1 MAIKD
6 TATDFELPQDN
17 QIIFEDASVADIEN
31 MLEGEVELL
40 PIQAD
45 TKVSRLPTVETVEM
59 LAEEVPLKPIKAEE
73 ITIPQPAASAVSAKM
88 LLGLSALLGGGAVLA
103 AAGKSSGGG
112 ESKKQ
117 PVSEKNVPQ
126 QDDRENNGDKAERP
140 SENNP
145 VHNNDQTAPARP
157 KPDEAAGSKV
167 TPPETPPVAEKAQIT
182 THIYY
187 PNGASASITSS
198 EDMAF
203 DTASLEYSV
212 AAVQTE
218 TKAGG
223 RHLSLPNTGAEVIT
237 LNPDK
242 VASSIYGRDTDK
254 DGLIDVIDRAPKE
267 WNVSERDLRMFASL
281 AYEDKETLEA
291 LFNDKFEGNVKVIN
305 QEKFLN
311 QADVSELT
319 GKWELLKAES
329 PGSGLDY
336 AVFGNRNSDGG
347 YQNIVVA
354 FRGTESFSD
363 VTADAKIAL
372 NIAPTQTAYL
382 NSIVPY
388 VNSLNPVH
396 VYSTGHSLGGYL
408 AQYFVTY
415 TMQQGENSRNS
426 FEHSS
431 LFNPAV
437 IHADSNSSIGLQK
450 ARILSD
456 EFSKT
461 ELKDTS
467 DVTQDKTIY
476 KTNSYVVDGEW
487 LSSLQPIAN
496 NAASGAKIGAKIGFW
511 AGLASAVLA
520 VATGGAS
527 LAMAAATVATS
538 TVTGTKIGA
547 GTGALKGLLS
557 SNAYENTQ
565 ILTLNGNA
573 VEKHKLINFY
583 GNSSQL
589 QQYFSQGT
597 RIDKYYDNPYLKDTD
612 RDGFSDGIEA
622 KLKSD
627 PQDADST
634 PFAVTEPAV
643 APDEGMSL
651 AIVQTEKADGSIV
664 SVKGVEMTGTQEEG
678 NTVYRPSENLVV
690 DLGTEKIQSAAG
702 GVHQAVIT
710 VKGTAGDDTIV
721 GSKGNDIIWGGLGSD
736 TIKGND
742 GSDTIVF
749 SAEDIRAGKVD
760 TVTDFGRDDF
770 LDLGRLR
777 TLFSDHPENFKW
789 ENILDNTDISSS
801 ALVYKADEH
810 TLAYR
815 AAGSEN
821 ANVFARFDEQAE
833 VSASQFI
840 G

>member
-17 QIIFEDASVADIEN
+17 QIIFEDVSVADIEN

-59 LAEEVPLKPIKAEE
+59 LEEEVPLKPIKAEE

-167 TPPETPPVAEKAQIT
+167 TPPETPPVAEKTQIT

-203 DTASLEYSV
+203 DMASLEY
-212 AAVQTE
+212 TE
-218 TKAGG
+218 KNRDQDRSDKIIHPKPSQET
-223 RHLSLPNTGAEVIT
+223 LSYIQQHINANYQRSQGNLKSAF
-237 LNPDK
+237 
-242 VASSIYGRDTDK
+242 RQDTDG
-254 DGLIDVIDRAPKE
+254 DGLVDAVDKYPTH
-267 WNVSERDLRMFASL
+267 WNVSDRDLRMFATL
-281 AYEDKETLEA
+281 AYTDEKELKA
-291 LFNDKFEGNVKVIN
+291 AFNPQSNIDFVTINNTKFEG
-305 QEKFLN
+305 
-311 QADVSELT
+311 QADITEVNRH
-319 GKWELLKAES
+319 WEVLKFHNGNDLF
-329 PGSGLDY
+329 GSGLDY
-336 AVFGNRNSDGG
+336 VIFGNGKKGENE
-347 YQNIVVA
+347 YENVVVA
-354 FRGTESFSD
+354 FRGTTNFQDYLS
-363 VTADAKIAL
+363 DAKIAL
-372 NIAPTQTAYL
+372 GW
-382 NSIVPY
+382 SIGQAKELSRVAEEVAAFKPEKI
-388 VNSLNPVH
+388 
-396 VYSTGHSLGGYL
+396 YSTGHSLGGYL
-408 AQYFVTY
+408 AQHFAAYDI
-415 TMQQGENSRNS
+415 QQNSNLKNHFERSVLFNTAILKTRLFTLNDALLTARSETDKLVKTAVYDDSNLENGIKKSYKTISYVIRGEVLNEFLGEYENST
-426 FEHSS
+426 FID
-431 LFNPAV
+431 LK
-437 IHADSNSSIGLQK
+437 DSIGGKL
-450 ARILSD
+450 
-456 EFSKT
+456 
-461 ELKDTS
+461 
-467 DVTQDKTIY
+467 V
-476 KTNSYVVDGEW
+476 
-487 LSSLQPIAN
+487 
-496 NAASGAKIGAKIGFW
+496 
-511 AGLASAVLA
+511 
-520 VATGGAS
+520 
-527 LAMAAATVATS
+527 
-538 TVTGTKIGA
+538 
-547 GTGALKGLLS
+547 
-557 SNAYENTQ
+557 
-565 ILTLNGNA
+565 
-573 VEKHKLINFY
+573 KHKLNNFY
-583 GNSSQL
+583 GSDTKL
-589 QQYFSQGT
+589 QQYFTQGYRTDT
-597 RIDKYYDNPYLKDTD
+597 RYQDIDSDKDGLSDMQEKQIGTEIRVADTD

-643 APDEGMSL
+643 ASDEGMGL
-651 AIVQTEKADGSIV
+651 AIVQTEKADGSVV

-678 NTVYRPSENLVV
+678 NTVYRSSENSVV
-690 DLGTEKIQSAAG
+690 DLGMEKIQSAAD

-710 VKGTAGDDTIV
+710 VKGTAGDDIIV
-721 GSKGNDIIWGGLGSD
+721 GSKGNDIIWGDLGSD
-736 TIKGND
+736 TIKGNG

>member
-1 MAIKD
+1 
-6 TATDFELPQDN
+6 
-17 QIIFEDASVADIEN
+17 
-31 MLEGEVELL
+31 
-40 PIQAD
+40 
-45 TKVSRLPTVETVEM
+45 
-59 LAEEVPLKPIKAEE
+59 
-73 ITIPQPAASAVSAKM
+73 
-88 LLGLSALLGGGAVLA
+88 
-103 AAGKSSGGG
+103 
-112 ESKKQ
+112 
-117 PVSEKNVPQ
+117 
-126 QDDRENNGDKAERP
+126 
-140 SENNP
+140 
-145 VHNNDQTAPARP
+145 
-157 KPDEAAGSKV
+157 
-167 TPPETPPVAEKAQIT
+167 
-182 THIYY
+182 
-187 PNGASASITSS
+187 
-198 EDMAF
+198 MAF

-218 TKAGG
+218 TKADG

-291 LFNDKFEGNVKVIN
+291 LFRGKHEDGSKYISQKELVNY
-305 QEKFLN
+305 
-311 QADVSELT
+311 ADVSELT

-336 AVFGNRNSDGG
+336 AVFGNRNEKGELDSV
-347 YQNIVVA
+347 VVA
-354 FRGTESFSD
+354 FRGTQLFSLSD
-363 VTADAKIAL
+363 IWADLKILFA
-372 NIAPTQTAYL
+372 NTPTQATYL
-382 NSIVPY
+382 NDIAQFID
-388 VNSLNPVH
+388 SLNPKN

-408 AQYFVTY
+408 AEYFAAH
-415 TMQQGENSRNS
+415 TMQQKYDWSVN
-426 FEHSS
+426 FQHSS
-431 LFNPAV
+431 LFNPA
-437 IHADSNSSIGLQK
+437 ILKIDNNSSDNLK
-450 ARILSD
+450 NARYMAESFTKTPVIDKSD
-456 EFSKT
+456 I
-461 ELKDTS
+461 
-467 DVTQDKTIY
+467 TQDKQLY
-476 KTNSYVVDGEW
+476 KTNSYVIKGEW
-487 LSSLQPIAN
+487 VSSGNWLFSGLGEYN
-496 NAASGAKIGAKIGFW
+496 NTISFDFKQSDWWGKHSMSSFYEKD
-511 AGLASAVLA
+511 
-520 VATGGAS
+520 ATGK
-527 LAMAAATVATS
+527 L
-538 TVTGTKIGA
+538 
-547 GTGALKGLLS
+547 
-557 SNAYENTQ
+557 
-565 ILTLNGNA
+565 
-573 VEKHKLINFY
+573 EK
-583 GNSSQL
+583 
-589 QQYFSQGT
+589 YFSYGS
-597 RIDKYYDNPYLKDTD
+597 RIDSHYNNPYKTDTD

-643 APDEGMSL
+643 ASDEGMGL
-651 AIVQTEKADGSIV
+651 AIVQTEKADGSVV

-678 NTVYRPSENLVV
+678 NTVYRPSENSVV
-690 DLGTEKIQSAAG
+690 DLGTEKIQSAAD

-736 TIKGND
+736 TIKGNG

>member
-167 TPPETPPVAEKAQIT
+167 TPPETPPVAEKTQIT

-291 LFNDKFEGNVKVIN
+291 LFRGKHEDGSKYISQKELVNY
-305 QEKFLN
+305 
-311 QADVSELT
+311 ADVSELT

-336 AVFGNRNSDGG
+336 AVFGNRNEKGELDSV
-347 YQNIVVA
+347 VVA
-354 FRGTESFSD
+354 FRGTQLFSLSD
-363 VTADAKIAL
+363 IWADLKILFA
-372 NIAPTQTAYL
+372 NTPTQATYL
-382 NSIVPY
+382 NDIAQFID
-388 VNSLNPVH
+388 SLNPKN

-408 AQYFVTY
+408 AEYFAAH
-415 TMQQGENSRNS
+415 TMQQKYDWSVN
-426 FEHSS
+426 FQHSS
-431 LFNPAV
+431 LFNPA
-437 IHADSNSSIGLQK
+437 ILKIDNNSSDNLK
-450 ARILSD
+450 NARYMAESFTKTPVIDKSD
-456 EFSKT
+456 I
-461 ELKDTS
+461 
-467 DVTQDKTIY
+467 TQDKQLY
-476 KTNSYVVDGEW
+476 KTNSYVIKGEW
-487 LSSLQPIAN
+487 VSSGNWPFSGLGEYN
-496 NAASGAKIGAKIGFW
+496 NTISFDFKQSDWWGKHSMSSFYEKD
-511 AGLASAVLA
+511 
-520 VATGGAS
+520 ATGK
-527 LAMAAATVATS
+527 L
-538 TVTGTKIGA
+538 
-547 GTGALKGLLS
+547 
-557 SNAYENTQ
+557 
-565 ILTLNGNA
+565 
-573 VEKHKLINFY
+573 EK
-583 GNSSQL
+583 
-589 QQYFSQGT
+589 YFSYGS
-597 RIDKYYDNPYLKDTD
+597 RIDSHYNNPYKTDTD

-643 APDEGMSL
+643 ASDEGMGL
-651 AIVQTEKADGSIV
+651 AIVQTEKADGSVV

-678 NTVYRPSENLVV
+678 NTVYRPSENPVV
-690 DLGTEKIQSAAG
+690 DLGTEKIQSAAD

-736 TIKGND
+736 TIKGNG

>member
-1 MAIKD
+1 MAIED

-59 LAEEVPLKPIKAEE
+59 LEEEVPLKPIKAEE

-103 AAGKSSGGG
+103 AAGKSSSGG

-117 PVSEKNVPQ
+117 PVPEKNVPQ

-167 TPPETPPVAEKAQIT
+167 TSPETPPVAEKAQIT

-203 DTASLEYSV
+203 DMASLEYSV

-291 LFNDKFEGNVKVIN
+291 LFRGKHEDGSKYISQKELVNY
-305 QEKFLN
+305 
-311 QADVSELT
+311 ADVSELT

-336 AVFGNRNSDGG
+336 AVFGNRNEKGELDS
-347 YQNIVVA
+347 IVVA
-354 FRGTESFSD
+354 FRGTQLFSLSD
-363 VTADAKIAL
+363 IWADLKILFA
-372 NIAPTQTAYL
+372 NTPTQATYL
-382 NSIVPY
+382 NDIAQFID
-388 VNSLNPVH
+388 SLNPKN

-408 AQYFVTY
+408 AEYFAAH
-415 TMQQGENSRNS
+415 TMQQKYDWSVN
-426 FEHSS
+426 FQHSS
-431 LFNPAV
+431 LFNPA
-437 IHADSNSSIGLQK
+437 ILKIDNNSSDNLK
-450 ARILSD
+450 NARYMAESFTKTPVIDKSD
-456 EFSKT
+456 I
-461 ELKDTS
+461 
-467 DVTQDKTIY
+467 TQDKQLY
-476 KTNSYVVDGEW
+476 KTNSYVIKGEW
-487 LSSLQPIAN
+487 VSSGNWLFSGLGEYN
-496 NAASGAKIGAKIGFW
+496 NTISFDFKQSDWWGKHSMSSFYEKD
-511 AGLASAVLA
+511 
-520 VATGGAS
+520 ATGK
-527 LAMAAATVATS
+527 L
-538 TVTGTKIGA
+538 
-547 GTGALKGLLS
+547 
-557 SNAYENTQ
+557 
-565 ILTLNGNA
+565 
-573 VEKHKLINFY
+573 EK
-583 GNSSQL
+583 
-589 QQYFSQGT
+589 YFSYGS
-597 RIDKYYDNPYLKDTD
+597 RIDSHYNNPYKTDTD

-643 APDEGMSL
+643 ASDEGMGL
-651 AIVQTEKADGSIV
+651 AIVQTEKADGSVV

-678 NTVYRPSENLVV
+678 NTVYRPSENPVV
-690 DLGTEKIQSAAG
+690 DLGTEKIQSAAD

-736 TIKGND
+736 TIKGNG

>member
-59 LAEEVPLKPIKAEE
+59 SAEEVPLKPIKAEE

-167 TPPETPPVAEKAQIT
+167 TSPETPPVAEKAQIT

-203 DTASLEYSV
+203 DMASLEYSV

-291 LFNDKFEGNVKVIN
+291 LFRGKHEDGSKYISQKELVNY
-305 QEKFLN
+305 
-311 QADVSELT
+311 ADVSELT

-336 AVFGNRNSDGG
+336 AVFGNRNEKGELDSV
-347 YQNIVVA
+347 VVA
-354 FRGTESFSD
+354 FRGTQLFSLSD
-363 VTADAKIAL
+363 IWADLKILFA
-372 NIAPTQTAYL
+372 NTPTQATYL
-382 NSIVPY
+382 NDIAQFID
-388 VNSLNPVH
+388 SLNPKN

-408 AQYFVTY
+408 AEYFAAH
-415 TMQQGENSRNS
+415 TMQQKYDWSVN
-426 FEHSS
+426 FQHSS
-431 LFNPAV
+431 LFNPA
-437 IHADSNSSIGLQK
+437 ILKIDNNSSDNLK
-450 ARILSD
+450 NARYMAESFTKTPVIDKSD
-456 EFSKT
+456 I
-461 ELKDTS
+461 
-467 DVTQDKTIY
+467 TQDKQLY
-476 KTNSYVVDGEW
+476 KTNSYVIKGEW
-487 LSSLQPIAN
+487 VSSGNWPFSGLGEYN
-496 NAASGAKIGAKIGFW
+496 NTISFDFKQSDWWGKHSMSSFYEKD
-511 AGLASAVLA
+511 
-520 VATGGAS
+520 ATGK
-527 LAMAAATVATS
+527 L
-538 TVTGTKIGA
+538 
-547 GTGALKGLLS
+547 
-557 SNAYENTQ
+557 
-565 ILTLNGNA
+565 
-573 VEKHKLINFY
+573 EK
-583 GNSSQL
+583 
-589 QQYFSQGT
+589 YFSYGS
-597 RIDKYYDNPYLKDTD
+597 RIDSHYNNPYKTDTD

-634 PFAVTEPAV
+634 PFAVTEPAM
-643 APDEGMSL
+643 ASDEGMGL
-651 AIVQTEKADGSIV
+651 AIVQTEKADGSVV

-678 NTVYRPSENLVV
+678 NTVYRPSENPVV
-690 DLGTEKIQSAAG
+690 DLGTEKIQSAAD

-736 TIKGND
+736 TIKGNG